1 MTDVNKVGAPA
12 APAAPATALT
22 PEQQQALKNL
32 HQAATKFE
40 GVFLQMLM
48 SAMNDTVS
56 KDSIFGKDSAS
67 EQTWQG
73 MLSDERAQAMAKSG
87 AFGLAQQLEQQLRSQ
102 VLGDAAHESKAQVDR
117 GNDL

>member
-1 MTDVNKVGAPA
+1 MTDIGKTGAAAPTGAPA
-12 APAAPATALT
+12 PLTAQ
-22 PEQQQALKNL
+22 QQQALKNL
-32 HQAATKFE
+32 QEAATKFE

-56 KDSIFGKDSAS
+56 KDSIFGKNSAS
-67 EQTWQG
+67 EETWQG

-102 VLGDAAHESKAQVDR
+102 VLGNAAHESKAHVDR

>member
-1 MTDVNKVGAPA
+1 MTDISTVGASPA
-12 APAAPATALT
+12 PLT
-22 PEQQQALKNL
+22 VEQQKALANL
-32 HQAATKFE
+32 HDAATKFE

-48 SAMNDTVS
+48 SAMNKTVS

-67 EQTWQG
+67 ESTWQG

-102 VLGDAAHESKAQVDR
+102 VLGNAAHESKAQVDR